1 MCLFWI
7 AHSFDGKDY
16 VLRDIECQFCG
27 EILLM
32 LIHMPGHLIWCIY
45 SSAKL
50 LGFSIVV
57 QGEIDFHRVL
67 TIVKVYRS

>member
-1 MCLFWI
+1 M
-7 AHSFDGKDY
+7 
-16 VLRDIECQFCG
+16 LRDIECQFCG

-57 QGEIDFHRVL
+57 QREVDFFFFFFWEVDFHRVL
-67 TIVKVYRS
+67 TIIKVYRS